1 MWKRS
6 LPSTSSGSSGYV
18 VATSSISYSRW
29 VPKNDSLPA
38 AIKKLEVATTYRWDH
53 EKWIGSVSE
62 EVKES
67 VDPSSGTGF
76 LIKF

>member
-1 MWKRS
+1 MSKS
-6 LPSTSSGSSGYV
+6 ESVDY
-18 VATSSISYSRW
+18 
-29 VPKNDSLPA
+29 
-38 AIKKLEVATTYRWDH
+38 E
-53 EKWIGSVSE
+53 SVSE